1 MANLTVTI
9 TEEILLPN
17 KNFEKMSNQKI
28 ISGVNQIT
36 RRVDTI
42 ATTFSGSGIEL
53 VRFVDSEQEQTAGSF
68 VRDTVKYVRITNL
81 DTTNKC
87 DIYLIRT
94 SLEEIAFPL
103 DAGKS
108 MMLPN
113 AYLDSST
120 AADYVV
126 GDYVDLTYL
135 SDMST
140 LDVIK
145 AKASGSSVQ
154 LEYVVASS

>member
-42 ATTFSGSGIEL
+42 ATSFSGSGIEL
-53 VRFVDSEQEQTAGSF
+53 VRFVDSEQQQTAGSF

-94 SLEEIAFPL
+94 SLEEILIPL

-120 AADYVV
+120 SVDFVS

-135 SDMST
+135 SDIST

-145 AKASGSSVQ
+145 AKANGSNVQ